1 MRSASRGQDA
11 IADRDAAI
19 LGQSLYFRAS
29 FSLFTISDGRLVRL
43 LLFIFVDALED
54 AVHLLLQEQ
63 LELLDHEFIDWAPL
77 DKVGD
82 QTLYSVALIHNDA
95 LDSKVC
101 NVHIDVQLSF
111 TFFSTRRLLLGTFLP
126 RVCNRHRTRLIAIYR
141 RGSGIVAVTS

>member
-11 IADRDAAI
+11 IADRDAAV
-19 LGQSLYFRAS
+19 LGQSLHFRAS

-63 LELLDHEFIDWAPL
+63 LEFLDHEFIDWAPL

-82 QTLYSVALIHNDA
+82 QTLHSVALIHNDA

-126 RVCNRHRTRLIAIYR
+126 
-141 RGSGIVAVTS
+141 